1 MPHPPETRRMNEQ
14 KAREA
19 ICEVGRRLYAH
30 NLVAATDGN
39 ISIRIGGDRYVC
51 TPSGISKGY
60 MGVEDLM
67 IADGRGEVVSGMG
80 RVTSEFF
87 THLAC
92 YEERPDIGA
101 VVHAHPPFATAL
113 TIAGLGMTDPVV
125 PEVIMGLLAIPTTD
139 YATPGSR
146 EGADVVRPWI
156 RDYDAV
162 LLDCHG
168 AVTVGR
174 DVFEAYMKLEKV
186 EHTAQ
191 VLHAAHALGRV
202 RRLEPAAVEKLLDY
216 YHGGAQP
223 LPPYPFPWEAPRR

>member
-1 MPHPPETRRMNEQ
+1 MNEQ
-14 KAREA
+14 EAREA
-19 ICEVGRRLYAH
+19 ICEVGRRLYAR

-39 ISIRIGGDRYVC
+39 ISVRIEEDRYVC

-60 MGVEDLM
+60 MRPEDLV
-67 IADGRGEVVSGMG
+67 IADGRGEQVSGGG

-87 THLAC
+87 THLAAF
-92 YEERPDIGA
+92 EERPDIAA
-101 VVHAHPPFATAL
+101 VVHAHPPYATAM

-125 PEVIMGLLAIPTTD
+125 PEVIMGLMAIPTTE

-156 RDYDAV
+156 CDYDAV

-168 AVTVGR
+168 ALTVGR
-174 DVFEAYMKLEKV
+174 DVFEAYLRLEKV

-202 RRLEPAAVEKLLDY
+202 RRLEPEAVKKLMNY
-216 YHGGAQP
+216 YHGGVQP

>member
-1 MPHPPETRRMNEQ
+1 MNERD
-14 KAREA
+14 AREA
-19 ICEVGRRLYAH
+19 VCEIGRRLYAR

-39 ISIRIGGDRYVC
+39 ISIRIGEDRYVC

-60 MGVEDLM
+60 MRPEDLM
-67 IADGRGEVVSGMG
+67 IADGRGAAVSGGG

-92 YEERPDIGA
+92 YEERPDIRA

-113 TIAGLGMTDPVV
+113 TIAGLCMTDPVV

-139 YATPGSR
+139 YATPGST
-146 EGADVVRPWI
+146 EGADVVRSWI
-156 RDYDAV
+156 RGYDAV

-168 AVTVGR
+168 AITVGG

-191 VLHAAHALGRV
+191 VLHAAHTLGRV
-202 RRLEPAAVEKLLDY
+202 RRLDPEAVDKLLDY
-216 YHGGAQP
+216 YHKGARP
-223 LPPYPFPWEAPRR
+223 LPPYPFPWESPRR

>member
-1 MPHPPETRRMNEQ
+1 MNEQ
-14 KAREA
+14 EAREA
-19 ICEVGRRLYAH
+19 ICEVGRRLYAR

-39 ISIRIGGDRYVC
+39 ISVRIGEDRYVC

-60 MGVEDLM
+60 MTPEDM
-67 IADGRGEVVSGMG
+67 VIADGHGGQVSGAG
-80 RVTSEFF
+80 KVTSEFF
-87 THLAC
+87 THLAAF
-92 YEERPDIGA
+92 EERPDIGA

-125 PEVIMGLLAIPTTD
+125 PEVIACLMAVPTTG

-162 LLDCHG
+162 LLDTHG
-168 AVTVGR
+168 ALTVGR
-174 DVFEAYMKLEKV
+174 DVFDAYSRMEKV
-186 EHTAQ
+186 EHAAQ
-191 VLHAAHALGRV
+191 VLYAAHMLGRV
-202 RRLEPAAVEKLLDY
+202 RRLEPEAVKKLMDY

>member
-1 MPHPPETRRMNEQ
+1 MNEQ
-14 KAREA
+14 QAREA
-19 ICEVGRRLYAH
+19 ICEVGRRLYAR

-39 ISIRIGGDRYVC
+39 ISVRIGEDLYVS

-60 MGVEDLM
+60 MATKDLV
-67 IADGRGEVVSGMG
+67 IANGRGELVSGSG
-80 RVTSEFF
+80 KVTSEFF
-87 THLAC
+87 THLAA

-101 VVHAHPPFATAL
+101 VVHAHPAFATAL

-162 LLDCHG
+162 LLDTHG
-168 AVTVGR
+168 ALTVGR

-191 VLHAAHALGRV
+191 VLHAAHTLGRV
-202 RRLEPAAVEKLLDY
+202 RRLEPDAVKKLMDY
-216 YHGGAQP
+216 YHGSAQP